1 MCAYEKLVPF
11 TKKCGILKEAKT
23 ERRVLMDWKRKL
35 TSRKL
40 WLSIASFVSMLLIYF
55 GHAESEA
62 SQIAA
67 LIMAGATIIGYV
79 IGEGLADSSNTSPS
93 QDKPEDGEGK

>member
-1 MCAYEKLVPF
+1 
-11 TKKCGILKEAKT
+11 
-23 ERRVLMDWKRKL
+23 MDWKRKL

-40 WLSIASFVSMLLIYF
+40 WLSVASFTSMLLIYF

-79 IGEGLADSSNTSPS
+79 IGEGLADSSNAETPKEEHTDD
-93 QDKPEDGEGK
+93 Q

>member
-1 MCAYEKLVPF
+1 
-11 TKKCGILKEAKT
+11 
-23 ERRVLMDWKRKL
+23 MDWKRKL

-40 WLSIASFVSMLLIYF
+40 WLSVASFTSMLLIYF

-79 IGEGLADSSNTSPS
+79 IGEGLADSSGTETPKEEHTDD
-93 QDKPEDGEGK
+93 Q